1 MPDAVPNVERMR
13 ILALLCLVLSQTALP
28 ANASP
33 IRCTPPTVTTFHTA
47 ATWYE
52 NLEFDRGTIWLSN
65 LTGNRV
71 EQYRLDGTFLQS
83 VDLRAPGA
91 IRRGP
96 GGLYVNFGNDSPE
109 TRDQPSGVVRL
120 TPKPE
125 VWIGGDTLSSAN
137 GAEFDARGHLHVS
150 DPFAGLAEF
159 DRRGSL
165 VRRIALPWANGVVT
179 IGNTVFTAL
188 VFDPQSA
195 LVRITG
201 NRQTRIELGAPDKNL
216 DDLAVGPDGKL
227 YVTAYTSGELIK
239 VDPWTGAS
247 CVLLKDLKN
256 PTAARFLPGTR
267 TMFVTHAS
275 GTVLKVRL

>member
-1 MPDAVPNVERMR
+1 MR
-13 ILALLCLVLSQTALP
+13 IVALLCLLLSTTAVP
-28 ANASP
+28 AHASG
-33 IRCTPPTVTTFHTA
+33 IRCTPPPVTTFHTA
-47 ATWYE
+47 PTWYE

-65 LTGNRV
+65 LTGNAV

-83 VDLRAPGA
+83 IPLRAPGA
-91 IRRGP
+91 IRKGP
-96 GGLYVNFGNDSPE
+96 DGLLYVNFGDDSPE
-109 TRDQPSGVVRL
+109 TRPLPSGVARL

-137 GAEFDARGHLHVS
+137 GAEFDARGHLYVS
-150 DPFAGLAEF
+150 DPFTGLYEF

-165 VRRIALPWANGVVT
+165 VRHLDIAYPNGIVT
-179 IGNTVFTAL
+179 IGNTVFTNI
-188 VFDPQSA
+188 VIDPRSA
-195 LVRITG
+195 IVRITG
-201 NRQTRIELGAPDKNL
+201 NRQTRLELGAPDKGL

-239 VDPWTGAS
+239 VDPWTGAH
-247 CVLLKDLKN
+247 CTLLSGLKN

>member
-1 MPDAVPNVERMR
+1 MR
-13 ILALLCLVLSQTALP
+13 IFALLCLLLSTTVVP
-28 ANASP
+28 AHASG

-47 ATWYE
+47 PTWYE

-91 IRRGP
+91 IRKGP
-96 GGLYVNFGNDSPE
+96 GGLYANFGNQATPGDA
-109 TRDQPSGVVRL
+109 GVVRL
-120 TPKPE
+120 TPDPQP
-125 VWIGGDTLSSAN
+125 WINPGIVGAAN
-137 GAEFDARGHLHVS
+137 GAEFDARGHLHVA
-150 DPFAGLAEF
+150 DPHAGLAEF
-159 DRRGSL
+159 DRRGTL
-165 VRRIALPWANGVVT
+165 VRKIALPWANGVAT
-179 IGNTVFTAL
+179 IGNTVFTTL
-188 VFDPQSA
+188 VLDPKSTI
-195 LVRITG
+195 VRITG
-201 NRQTRIELGAPDKNL
+201 HHQTRIELGAPDKNL

-227 YVTAYTSGELIK
+227 YVTAFTSGELIK
-239 VDPWTGAS
+239 VDPWTGAR

-256 PTAARFLPGTR
+256 PTAARFLPGTK